1 MDTTTAQAI
10 HDLATTGRLSSDS
23 TAAVADVLGIE
34 APEADDTEP
43 EDKAGAAKAAAKGSA
58 H

>member
-10 HDLATTGRLSSDS
+10 HDLATTGRLSPDS

-34 APEADDTEP
+34 APGAETEP
-43 EDKAGAAKAAAKGSA
+43 EDKPAPARAAAKGSA
-58 H
+58 R